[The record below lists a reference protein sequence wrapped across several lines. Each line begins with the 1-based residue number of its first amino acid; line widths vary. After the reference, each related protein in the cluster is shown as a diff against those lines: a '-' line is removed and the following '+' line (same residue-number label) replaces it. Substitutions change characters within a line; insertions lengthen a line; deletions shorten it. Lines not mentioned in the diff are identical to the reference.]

1 MDSNDVVQDTPTVP
15 TQINDQLMIS
25 GTVSVPID
33 LNTFIIN
40 VTMSN
45 NGGEFNDTPSFA
57 FGKRALQFNDNSCL
71 IGFIKPVSNIRSVIN
86 TCSSVN
92 VTWNRPTIDDR
103 ISVMYNLSV
112 FDNVTGDL
120 LDTVMAK
127 NTMYTF
133 TNVTNLFRHHYTYV
147 ITGVN
152 ELGEGISN
160 SETFSYQRGTYD
172 VCIYYNYD
180 TIISS

>member
-1 MDSNDVVQDTPTVP
+1 MVQDTLNVT
-15 TQINDQLMIS
+15 TQVNDQLMIS
-25 GTVSVPID
+25 GTVSVPND

-45 NGGEFNDTPSFA
+45 NGGEFINIPSVR
-57 FGKRALQFNDNSCL
+57 FGKRAFQFYDNSCL
-71 IGFIKPVSNIRSVIN
+71 IGFVGPVANISSVIN

-92 VTWNRPTIDDR
+92 VTWDKPIIDDGMFL
-103 ISVMYNLSV
+103 MYNLSV
-112 FDNVTGDL
+112 FDNTSGVL
-120 LDTVMAK
+120 LDTVIV
-127 NTMYTF
+127 NETMYTF
-133 TNVTNLFRHHYTYV
+133 TNVANLFHHHYTYV

-160 SETFSYQRGTYD
+160 STTFSYQRGTYD